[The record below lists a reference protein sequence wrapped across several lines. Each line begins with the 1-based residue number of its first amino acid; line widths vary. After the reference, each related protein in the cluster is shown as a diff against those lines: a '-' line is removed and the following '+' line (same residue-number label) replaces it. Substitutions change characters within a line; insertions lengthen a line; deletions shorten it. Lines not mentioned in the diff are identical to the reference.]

1 MQKASR
7 PNATH
12 NDSFLVAHGAK
23 IINVAKGFSGT
34 DMMHFRSSI
43 IHLDWAEYGYF
54 CTLYP
59 SFMELNKETT
69 LKIAQ
74 LAKLSFSEKELEE
87 IQQDLSQMIG
97 FVEKL
102 NEIDTT
108 GVQPL
113 THISGSTN
121 RLRADDIK
129 GSISSEEAFKNAPF
143 TKEDF
148 FTVPKV
154 IKK

>member
-1 MQKASR
+1 
-7 PNATH
+7 
-12 NDSFLVAHGAK
+12 
-23 IINVAKGFSGT
+23 
-34 DMMHFRSSI
+34 
-43 IHLDWAEYGYF
+43 
-54 CTLYP
+54 
-59 SFMELNKETT
+59 MELNKETT

-113 THISGSTN
+113 THISGSAN
-121 RLRADDIK
+121 RLREDEIK
-129 GSISSEEAFKNAPF
+129 GSISTEEAFKNAPLQ
-143 TKEDF
+143 KENY